1 MTKMKGFNLI
11 VTNFPTGWGRDEIKA
26 FLKDKIPELKDENM
40 NIS

>member
-1 MTKMKGFNLI
+1 MKGFNLI
-11 VTNFPTGWGRDEIKA
+11 VTNFPTTWGRDEIKT